1 MIDFEEIYL
10 VKIST
15 THPDESAN
23 SGVVDLNTAM
33 SAFASIVSNKN
44 TDLERAHYLQAP
56 DTMPRSSVGA
66 RQRSTIVKSGL
77 ALPSASLR
85 IALLEDN
92 QIESS
97 ALVRLF
103 QDNGYKIISC
113 SLGVEFLKLLKRESF
128 DLLILDWN
136 VPDHSGIEVLHLLR
150 HVQNLMTPVMMLTN
164 RCSEYDIVQ
173 ALNRGADDYL
183 QKPWQPFEIIARAN
197 ALLRRQHYVKVQQD
211 ESYSNFTLDSKL
223 NQVTHKGKTVRLSN
237 KEFLLAQLLFRHLGS
252 PVSRAHITQ
261 TVWNNIHVE
270 ARTLDVHVSRLRQK
284 LNLTM
289 EEGFCLTSIY
299 GYGYRLEKLT
309 DPKN

>member
-1 MIDFEEIYL
+1 MA
-10 VKIST
+10 T
-15 THPDESAN
+15 TPPDAHEN
-23 SGVVDLNTAM
+23 CGIVNLNTAM
-33 SAFASIVSNKN
+33 SAFVGISSHKN
-44 TDLERAHYLQAP
+44 LDQKDTQALQAP
-56 DTMPRSSVGA
+56 ETRSGSSMGTI
-66 RQRSTIVKSGL
+66 QRSTIVKNGL
-77 ALPSASLR
+77 ALPDAMLR

-92 QIESS
+92 QIESD

-113 SLGVEFLKLLKRESF
+113 SSGVEFLKILKSESF
-128 DLLILDWN
+128 DLMILDWN
-136 VPDHSGIEVLHLLR
+136 VPDHSGFEVLHILR
-150 HVQNLMTPVMMLTN
+150 HVQNLTTPVIMLTN

-197 ALLRRQHYVKVQQD
+197 ALLRRQHYVKVQQ
-211 ESYSNFTLDSKL
+211 EECHSNFVLDSKL
-223 NQVTHKGKTVRLSN
+223 NQVTQNGKTVRLSN

-299 GYGYRLEKLT
+299 GYGYRLEKLA